1 MYALHSCSAMY
12 LCTHRHSLQTPLVVC
27 YSILVFYCH
36 CLLLLVL
43 GPMPFYQA
51 LQPTARLHT
60 MLVAPMQLSELR
72 VRPLLARTRQRHRY
86 VHIRVCLFC
95 TGIAAL
101 LYSYQALQ
109 LASCVMRASQAP
121 SAQLSYRDSP
131 FSADVRRSVCLH
143 LLIRSLTADQPSDCS
158 PAGALTACQPQGRT
172 QQAHVG
178 HVVGCQER

>member
-1 MYALHSCSAMY
+1 MFSLPLASAV
-12 LCTHRHSLQTPLVVC
+12 SLLASTRLRPL
-27 YSILVFYCH
+27 
-36 CLLLLVL
+36 
-43 GPMPFYQA
+43 PFYQA
-51 LQPTARLHT
+51 LQPAAHLHT
-60 MLVAPMQLSELR
+60 MLVATMQLSELG
-72 VRPLLARTRQRHRY
+72 VRPLLAGTRQRHRY

-109 LASCVMRASQAP
+109 LASCVMCAPQAP

-143 LLIRSLTADQPSDCS
+143 LLMRSLTADQASDCS

-172 QQAHVG
+172 QKAHDTDMYTLEFAYFVL
-178 HVVGCQER
+178 VLLLYSTRIRPRSWPAA